1 MNRIMRITKS
11 TIVLSII
18 FFVLSTLLFAQKSH
32 TNSTKKAESEM
43 VATFGAVPGI
53 FKVLPDHLVAN
64 AWELFK
70 DYGSPEA
77 AIPAKYSQLISLAVA
92 SQIPCNYCVYA
103 HTTQAKMFG
112 ATDAE
117 IQEAIATAANTR
129 YWSTISNGYN
139 VPFDEFKKHWDEAL
153 AFVKKQKE
161 AKK

>member
-1 MNRIMRITKS
+1 MKKIMRIVKS
-11 TIVLSII
+11 HIVISIV
-18 FFVLSTLLFAQKSH
+18 FFVLSTPLFAQKSQSNE
-32 TNSTKKAESEM
+32 TEKARSEM

-53 FKVLPDHLVAN
+53 FNNLPDHLVVS

-70 DYGSPEA
+70 DYDSPES

-92 SQIPCNYCVYA
+92 SQIPCDFCVYA

-112 ATDAE
+112 ATNAE

-139 VPFDEFKKHWDEAL
+139 VPFDEFKKHWDNTL
-153 AFVKKQKE
+153 AFMKKLRE
-161 AKK
+161 ARK